1 MSILL
6 TESYNCCSL
15 TVIRTAKRRVGD
27 GNQIRREILKMCIGR
42 RSCKLRGSFSAALL
56 QGMQKGEELT
66 SVSVTR
72 GVTPRQF
79 GISVLRSA

>member
-6 TESYNCCSL
+6 RESYNCCSL
-15 TVIRTAKRRVGD
+15 AVIRTAKRRVGD

-56 QGMQKGEELT
+56 QGMQKGEEPT